1 LIVDT
6 SALVAILK
14 GEDGWEELGNAL
26 WSEEN
31 LIPAPVVTEL
41 NLVTS
46 KGGNEADPE
55 VQPLLSRLLDKES
68 RIEPYTSADAERSVE
83 AHRRYGRGS
92 GRGGSL
98 NLLDVMVYCMAR
110 RLARPILCTG
120 RDFASTDAHIHPASR
135 PW

>member
-26 WSEEN
+26 WSEGN
-31 LIPAPVVTEL
+31 VIPAPVVTEL

-46 KGGNEADPE
+46 KGGIEADPE
-55 VQPLLSRLLDKES
+55 VQPLLSRLLGQES
-68 RIEPYTSADAERSVE
+68 RIEPYTSADAELSVE
-83 AHRRYGRGS
+83 AHRRFGRGS
-92 GRGGSL
+92 GRGGAL

-110 RLARPILCTG
+110 RLGRPILCTG
-120 RDFASTDAHIHPASR
+120 RDFSATDAQIHSASR